1 MKVIFLDV
9 DGVLNSE
16 KDLLEAKGKSELFDR
31 PLILLKELVES
42 TKAKIVVSSTWRIGC
57 SKSGRNSWYGEEI
70 FKTLTD
76 RLAEYQMEVYDITP
90 VINKPGVQ
98 RGDEIRAWLEN
109 AKEEIDAFVIL
120 DDDADMCEF
129 TGTNLVQTSMKTGL
143 LEYHVEI
150 AKSILNGENIT
161 HDVVLDAVRKV
172 WDKLPGLMPL
182 EEQSTMSETDLQI
195 CRKKNDLKK
204 LYLQLSL
211 MVVRMQAMNLTG
223 IQ

>member
-31 PLILLKELVES
+31 PLTLLKELVES

-98 RGDEIRAWLEN
+98 
-109 AKEEIDAFVIL
+109 
-120 DDDADMCEF
+120 
-129 TGTNLVQTSMKTGL
+129 L
-143 LEYHVEI
+143 L
-150 AKSILNGENIT
+150 
-161 HDVVLDAVRKV
+161 
-172 WDKLPGLMPL
+172 LM
-182 EEQSTMSETDLQI
+182 TLQ
-195 CRKKNDLKK
+195 RKKQRLASLRISTWKKK
-204 LYLQLSL
+204 LKMSYSTIRQLSCSGK
-211 MVVRMQAMNLTG
+211 MVLRQ
-223 IQ
+223 

>member
-31 PLILLKELVES
+31 PLALLKELVES

-57 SKSGRNSWYGEEI
+57 SKSGRNSWY
-70 FKTLTD
+70 

-172 WDKLPGLMPL
+172 WDKLPELRFGQLIVNVLGSDPFYELDKNVVTKM
-182 EEQSTMSETDLQI
+182 
-195 CRKKNDLKK
+195 RKYESKIGK
-204 LYLQLSL
+204 
-211 MVVRMQAMNLTG
+211 
-223 IQ
+223 

>member
-57 SKSGRNSWYGEEI
+57 AKSGRNSWYGEEI

-98 RGDEIRAWLEN
+98 
-109 AKEEIDAFVIL
+109 
-120 DDDADMCEF
+120 
-129 TGTNLVQTSMKTGL
+129 
-143 LEYHVEI
+143 
-150 AKSILNGENIT
+150 
-161 HDVVLDAVRKV
+161 
-172 WDKLPGLMPL
+172 
-182 EEQSTMSETDLQI
+182 
-195 CRKKNDLKK
+195 
-204 LYLQLSL
+204 
-211 MVVRMQAMNLTG
+211 
-223 IQ
+223 

>member
-31 PLILLKELVES
+31 PLALLKELVES

-90 VINKPGVQ
+90 VINKPGV
-98 RGDEIRAWLEN
+98 
-109 AKEEIDAFVIL
+109 
-120 DDDADMCEF
+120 
-129 TGTNLVQTSMKTGL
+129 
-143 LEYHVEI
+143 
-150 AKSILNGENIT
+150 
-161 HDVVLDAVRKV
+161 
-172 WDKLPGLMPL
+172 
-182 EEQSTMSETDLQI
+182 
-195 CRKKNDLKK
+195 
-204 LYLQLSL
+204 
-211 MVVRMQAMNLTG
+211 
-223 IQ
+223 